1 MAQSST
7 APRVEVNVRWMLVL
21 LSVVPFLVLRSHR
34 AALVGYC
41 IALSVLLVALLI
53 WLPRRLADAER
64 RFTRE
69 ALRRLAMRDF
79 AGVETLAAQ
88 QRLLSTFGRRHLI
101 PETLGLAA
109 SASGQHEVARQRYA
123 EALAVA
129 APDERLRLEVNLA
142 GEELATGRLGEAEG
156 RYRTVLRRRPDLP
169 LALANLGR
177 ILVRREAAPGED
189 AESFVEAVDLLRRAL
204 PLSDARD
211 VPGLR
216 LALVEALQRSRAP
229 RAEWL
234 DELERARAVGADPA
248 ACDALAGDR
257 RA

>member
-7 APRVEVNVRWMLVL
+7 APRVEINVRWMLVL

-53 WLPRRLADAER
+53 WLPRRLAETER

-79 AGVETLAAQ
+79 AGVETLAGQ
-88 QRLLSTFGRRHLI
+88 QRLLATFGRRHLI

-109 SASGQHEVARQRYA
+109 SASGRHEVARQRYA

-142 GEELATGRLGEAEG
+142 GEELATGRLAEAEG

-169 LALANLGR
+169 PCAGQPGAHPGAPRGRARRGRRVVRRGRGSAPAGAAALGR
-177 ILVRREAAPGED
+177 PRSPRAAPG
-189 AESFVEAVDLLRRAL
+189 
-204 PLSDARD
+204 
-211 VPGLR
+211 PGR
-216 LALVEALQRSRAP
+216 
-229 RAEWL
+229 
-234 DELERARAVGADPA
+234 GPA
-248 ACDALAGDR
+248 A
-257 RA
+257 